1 MIEHIEMLTAL
12 KELNLSFNYIT
23 KIENLETLVNLE
35 VLSLFSNH
43 ITKIENLQT
52 LEKLVILSIGNNLI
66 EALDGVSVTSSI
78 LLQCSIYLLSISITC
93 IYIYIQ
99 IERLRF
105 VSSLKV
111 LNLEGNPIAKQPD
124 FPLSEYITAMLPQ
137 LNYYEYVFIKNEMRE
152 AAQKRF

>member
-1 MIEHIEMLTAL
+1 MLTAL

-52 LEKLVILSIGNNLI
+52 LEKLVTLSIGNNLI
-66 EALDGVSVTSSI
+66 ATLDGVSLTSIFCLYYSKLYI
-78 LLQCSIYLLSISITC
+78 LSISFNIFFF
-93 IYIYIQ
+93 ILQLKQ

-124 FPLSEYITAMLPQ
+124 FPLSEYITAILPQ
-137 LNYYEYVFIKNEMRE
+137 LNYYEYVYIKDEMRE

>member
-1 MIEHIEMLTAL
+1 MLTAL

-43 ITKIENLQT
+43 ITKIENLET
-52 LEKLVILSIGNNLI
+52 LEKLVILSIGNNHI
-66 EALDGVSVTSSI
+66 ATFDGVSFI
-78 LLQCSIYLLSISITC
+78 AICSIYWSTIGLIQ
-93 IYIYIQ
+93 Q

-124 FPLSEYITAMLPQ
+124 FPLSEYITAILPQ
-137 LNYYEYVFIKNEMRE
+137 LNYYEYVFIKDEMRE
-152 AAQKRF
+152 AAQKKF

>member
-1 MIEHIEMLTAL
+1 MLTAL

-43 ITKIENLQT
+43 ITKIENLET
-52 LEKLVILSIGNNLI
+52 LEKLVILSIGNNHI
-66 EALDGVSVTSSI
+66 ATFDGVSFIAFCSI
-78 LLQCSIYLLSISITC
+78 LVNNLIQ
-93 IYIYIQ
+93 Q

-124 FPLSEYITAMLPQ
+124 FPLSEYITAILPQ
-137 LNYYEYVFIKNEMRE
+137 LNYYEYVFIKDEMRE
-152 AAQKRF
+152 AAQKKF

>member
-1 MIEHIEMLTAL
+1 MLTAL

-52 LEKLVILSIGNNLI
+52 LEKLVTLSIGNNLI
-66 EALDGVSVTSSI
+66 ATLDGVSLTSIFCLYYSKLYI
-78 LLQCSIYLLSISITC
+78 LSISFNIFFF
-93 IYIYIQ
+93 IIQ
-99 IERLRF
+99 LKQIDRLRF

-124 FPLSEYITAMLPQ
+124 FPLSEYITAILPQ
-137 LNYYEYVFIKNEMRE
+137 LNYYEYVFIKDEMRE

>member
-1 MIEHIEMLTAL
+1 M
-12 KELNLSFNYIT
+12 FYIPT
-23 KIENLETLVNLE
+23 IY
-35 VLSLFSNH
+35 
-43 ITKIENLQT
+43 
-52 LEKLVILSIGNNLI
+52 
-66 EALDGVSVTSSI
+66 
-78 LLQCSIYLLSISITC
+78 IYLSHLYT
-93 IYIYIQ
+93 YIYIQ

-137 LNYYEYVFIKNEMRE
+137 LNYYEYVFIKNEIRE

>member
-1 MIEHIEMLTAL
+1 MLTAL

-52 LEKLVILSIGNNLI
+52 LEKLVTLSIGNNLI
-66 EALDGVSVTSSI
+66 ETLDGVSFTSI
-78 LLQCSIYLLSISITC
+78 CSIYYSKLYILSISFNIFFF
-93 IYIYIQ
+93 IIQLKQ

-124 FPLSEYITAMLPQ
+124 FPLSEYITAILPQ
-137 LNYYEYVFIKNEMRE
+137 LNYYEYVFIKDEMRE